1 MDEDE
6 SQLPCYTRGWIEAL
20 VAHEASRYR
29 AGLKCPLSEIQ
40 CVMIGECSHPWIP
53 PCLGKRGQPC
63 LNGP

>member
-1 MDEDE
+1 MRMNPSYLVIQEGGL
-6 SQLPCYTRGWIEAL
+6 SRF

-29 AGLKCPLSEIQ
+29 AGLKGPLSEIQ
-40 CVMIGECSHPWIP
+40 CVMIGEYSHPWIP